1 MHHPFTPLASVPVD
15 PSEARVHEEG
25 WQSWSPSGA
34 YALGDKPPPSSRL
47 LPQCLKG
54 LGGTPRAGGRPHRPT
69 NDNWATVCYRPG
81 HTVPDGTFQG
91 EGLLALDPGDG
102 SPVRLWAAADPLH
115 TVPSIRLEVRGDR
128 AEVSADGPVRELTGG
143 DIQSVLADW
152 ADGLGLAAPRPA
164 PTVWCSWYEYFTAVT
179 EDDIHENLRAMDTL
193 DLPIDVVQIDD
204 GYQSALGDWLTLSGR
219 FRSRAGIADAIR
231 ARGRRAGIW
240 TAPFLVD
247 PASDLAAEHPE
258 WLVKDAAG
266 GFAHAGR
273 NWSHDLCVLDTT
285 HPDAAAYLAD
295 VFRTL
300 RAEGYDYF
308 KVDFLYAGALDGVR
322 HSSDDALAAYR
333 AGIGVIREAIGPDAY
348 LLGCGAPILPSIG
361 LFDAMRVSPDTA
373 PHRRPEA
380 DDYSQPGQDPAEFT
394 GVGRQW
400 QHGRLWV
407 NDPDCLMARPAVETR
422 ERWAAHVEATGGL
435 MASSDRLLSLDEWGV
450 TTTRRLLGG
459 VAR

>member
-1 MHHPFTPLASVPVD
+1 MLHSFTPVASVPVD
-15 PSEARVHEEG
+15 LANARVHEEG
-25 WQSWSPSGA
+25 WQSWSPSGG
-34 YALGDKPPPSSRL
+34 YALGD
-47 LPQCLKG
+47 
-54 LGGTPRAGGRPHRPT
+54 RPYRPT

-81 HTVPDGTFQG
+81 VTVPEGAFQG

-102 SPVRLWAAADPLH
+102 SPVRLWAAPDPVRE
-115 TVPSIRLEVRGDR
+115 VPSIRLVLAGTV
-128 AEVSADGPVRELTGG
+128 AEVSADGPVKEWTGT
-143 DIQSVLADW
+143 DVQSLLGEW
-152 ADGLGLAAPRPA
+152 AETLGVTPPRPA
-164 PTVWCSWYEYFTAVT
+164 PTVWCSWYEYFTQVT

-204 GYQSALGDWLTLSGR
+204 GYQKALGDWLTLSGR
-219 FRSRAGIADAIR
+219 FRSRRHIADAIR

-247 PASDLAAEHPE
+247 PASDLATEHPD
-258 WLVKDAAG
+258 WLVRDTEG
-266 GFAHAGR
+266 GFTHAGR
-273 NWSHDLCVLDTT
+273 NWGHDLRVLDTT
-285 HPDAAAYLAD
+285 HPEAAAYLTD

-300 RAEGYDYF
+300 RTEGYDYF

-322 HSSDDALAAYR
+322 HAPVDALEAYR
-333 AGIGVIREAIGPDAY
+333 SGIALIREAIGTDAY
-348 LLGCGAPILPSIG
+348 LLGCGAPLLPSIS

-380 DDYSQPGQDPAEFT
+380 GDYSQPGQDPAEFT

-435 MASSDRLLSLDEWGV
+435 MASSDRLLSLDPWGV
-450 TTTRRLLGG
+450 ATTRRLLGG
-459 VAR
+459 DDR

>member
-1 MHHPFTPLASVPVD
+1 VHHPFTPLASVPVD
-15 PSEARVHEEG
+15 LARARVHEEG

-34 YALGDKPPPSSRL
+34 YALGEK
-47 LPQCLKG
+47 
-54 LGGTPRAGGRPHRPT
+54 PHRPV

-81 HTVPDGTFQG
+81 RAVPAGTFQG

-102 SPVRLWAAADPLH
+102 SPVRLWTATDPQRE
-115 TVPSIRLEVRGDR
+115 VPSVRLTVTGDR
-128 AEVSADGPVRELTGG
+128 AEVEADGPVKEWTGK
-143 DIQSVLADW
+143 DIQSVLAHW
-152 ADGLGLAAPRPA
+152 ADGLALPAPRPA
-164 PTVWCSWYEYFTAVT
+164 PTVWCSWYEYFTEVT

-193 DLPIDVVQIDD
+193 DLPVDVVQIDD

-219 FRSRAGIADAIR
+219 FRSREGIANAIR

-240 TAPFLVD
+240 TAPFLVAPD
-247 PASDLAAEHPE
+247 SQLATSHPD
-258 WLVKDAAG
+258 WLVRDQQGAPL
-266 GFAHAGR
+266 HAGR
-273 NWSHDLCVLDTT
+273 NWGHDLYALDTT
-285 HPDAAAYLAD
+285 HPDAAAYLTH
-295 VFRTL
+295 VFTTL

-308 KVDFLYAGALDGVR
+308 KADFLYAGALDGVR
-322 HSSDDALAAYR
+322 HSGDDPLTAYR
-333 AGIGVIREAIGPDAY
+333 AGIALIRDAIGPDAY

-394 GVGRQW
+394 GRGRQW
-400 QHGRLWV
+400 QHGRLWI

-435 MASSDRLLSLDEWGV
+435 MASSDRLLSLDAWGV
-450 TTTRRLLGG
+450 DTTRRLLTG
-459 VAR
+459 ATR

>member
-1 MHHPFTPLASVPVD
+1 VD
-15 PSEARVHEEG
+15 RRNARVHEEG

-34 YALGDKPPPSSRL
+34 YALGA
-47 LPQCLKG
+47 
-54 LGGTPRAGGRPHRPT
+54 TPYRPA
-69 NDNWATVCYRPG
+69 NANWATVCYRPG
-81 HTVPDGTFQG
+81 VLVPAGTFQG

-102 SPVRLWAAADPLH
+102 SPVRLWAAAEP
-115 TVPSIRLEVRGDR
+115 TRSVPSVRLVVSDGQV
-128 AEVSADGPVRELTGG
+128 AEISADGPVKEWTGP
-143 DIQSVLADW
+143 DIQSVLGEW
-152 ADGLGLAAPRPA
+152 ASGLGLGLEAPRPA

-204 GYQSALGDWLTLSGR
+204 GYQKALGDWLTLSGR
-219 FRSRAGIADAIR
+219 FRSRAGIADKIR
-231 ARGRRAGIW
+231 SRGRRAGIW

-247 PASDLAAEHPE
+247 PASELAAEHPD
-258 WLVKDAAG
+258 WLVRDTAG

-273 NWSHDLCVLDTT
+273 NWGHDLRVLDTT
-285 HPDAAAYLAD
+285 HPDAGAYLTE
-295 VFRTL
+295 VFTTL

-322 HSSDDALAAYR
+322 HADVDALTAYR
-333 AGIGVIREAIGPDAY
+333 CGVRLIREAIGAESY
-348 LLGCGAPILPSIG
+348 LLGCGAPVLPSIG

-394 GVGRQW
+394 GAARQW
-400 QHGRLWV
+400 QHGRLWT

-422 ERWAAHVEATGGL
+422 EQWAAHVESTGGL
-435 MASSDRLLSLDEWGV
+435 MASSDRLLSLDPWGV
-450 TTTRRLLGG
+450 ETTRRLLSRTRP
-459 VAR
+459 V

>member
-1 MHHPFTPLASVPVD
+1 VPHRFTPLASVPVD
-15 PSEARVHEEG
+15 PREARVHEEG

-34 YALGDKPPPSSRL
+34 YALGDNPY
-47 LPQCLKG
+47 
-54 LGGTPRAGGRPHRPT
+54 RPT

-81 HTVPDGTFQG
+81 VTVPEGAFQG

-115 TVPSIRLEVRGDR
+115 EVPSIRLVAEGSV
-128 AEVSADGPVRELTGG
+128 AEVSADGPVKEFTGT
-143 DIQSVLADW
+143 DIQSALAEW
-152 ADGLGLAAPRPA
+152 AAGLGVEAPRPA
-164 PTVWCSWYEYFTAVT
+164 PTVWCSWYEYFTGVT

-193 DLPIDVVQIDD
+193 DLPVDVVQIDD
-204 GYQSALGDWLTLSGR
+204 GYQKALGDWLTLSGR

-247 PASDLAAEHPE
+247 PAGDLAAEHPD
-258 WLVKDAAG
+258 WLVEDAG
-266 GFAHAGR
+266 GGFLHAGH
-273 NWSHDLCVLDTT
+273 NWGHDLCVLDTT
-285 HPDAAAYLAD
+285 HPEAAEYLAS

-300 RAEGYDYF
+300 VSEGYDYF

-322 HSSDDALAAYR
+322 HSGADALTAYR
-333 AGIGVIREAIGPDAY
+333 DGIRLIREAIGSQAY
-348 LLGCGAPILPSIG
+348 LLGCGAPVLPSIG

-435 MASSDRLLSLDEWGV
+435 VASSDRLLSLDQWGV
-450 TTTRRLLGG
+450 ETTRRLLDGG
-459 VAR
+459 AR

>member
-1 MHHPFTPLASVPVD
+1 MHHPFTPVASVPVD
-15 PSEARVHEEG
+15 PARARVHEEG
-25 WQSWSPSGA
+25 WQSWSPSGT
-34 YALGDKPPPSSRL
+34 YALGDSPY
-47 LPQCLKG
+47 
-54 LGGTPRAGGRPHRPT
+54 RPT

-81 HTVPDGTFQG
+81 VTAPEGTFQG

-102 SPVRLWAAADPLH
+102 SPVRLWAATDPLSE
-115 TVPSIRLEVRGDR
+115 VPSVRLVLTDGDV
-128 AEVSADGPVRELTGG
+128 AEVSADGPVKEWTGTG
-143 DIQSVLADW
+143 IQSVLGDW
-152 ADGLGLAAPRPA
+152 ADSLGLPAPRPA

-193 DLPIDVVQIDD
+193 DLPVDVVQIDD
-204 GYQSALGDWLTLSGR
+204 GYQKALGDWLTLSGR

-258 WLVKDAAG
+258 WLVRAEDG
-266 GFAHAGR
+266 DFAHAGR
-273 NWSHDLCVLDTT
+273 NWGHDLRVLDTT
-285 HPDAAAYLAD
+285 HPGAAAYLTE

-322 HSSDDALAAYR
+322 HDTETDALTAYR
-333 AGIGVIREAIGPDAY
+333 DGIRLIREAIGADAY
-348 LLGCGAPILPSIG
+348 LLGCGAPTLPSLG

-380 DDYSQPGQDPAEFT
+380 DDHSQPGQDPAEFT
-394 GVGRQW
+394 GAGRQW
-400 QHGRLWV
+400 QHGRLWI

-450 TTTRRLLGG
+450 ATTRRLLGG
-459 VAR
+459 AAR

>member
-1 MHHPFTPLASVPVD
+1 MHHPFTHVVSVPVD
-15 PSEARVHEEG
+15 ISTARVHEEG
-25 WQSWSPSGA
+25 WQSWSPSGS
-34 YALGDKPPPSSRL
+34 YALDA
-47 LPQCLKG
+47 
-54 LGGTPRAGGRPHRPT
+54 TPHRPT
-69 NDNWATVCYRPG
+69 DDNRATVCYRPG
-81 HTVPDGTFQG
+81 VTVPVGAFQG

-102 SPVRLWAAADPLH
+102 TAVRLWAAPDPVRA
-115 TVPSIRLEVRGDR
+115 VPSIRLVVRDGAAD
-128 AEVSADGPVRELTGG
+128 VSSDGPVKEWTGK
-143 DIQSVLADW
+143 DIRSVLGDW
-152 ADGLGLAAPRPA
+152 AASLGLAAPRPA
-164 PTVWCSWYEYFTAVT
+164 PTVWCSWYEYFTSVT

-193 DLPIDVVQIDD
+193 DLPVDVVQIDD

-247 PASDLAAEHPE
+247 PASTLAAEHPE
-258 WLVKDAAG
+258 WLVRDENG
-266 GFAHAGR
+266 GFTHAGH
-273 NWSHDLCVLDTT
+273 NWGHDLYVLDTT
-285 HPDAAAYLAD
+285 HPEAAAYLTE
-295 VFRTL
+295 VFTTL

-322 HSSDDALAAYR
+322 HASVDALTAYR
-333 AGIGVIREAIGPDAY
+333 QGIELIRSAIGPDSY
-348 LLGCGAPILPSIG
+348 LLGCGAPILPSVG

-394 GVGRQW
+394 GAGRQW

-435 MASSDRLLSLDEWGV
+435 MASSDRLLSLDAWGV
-450 TTTRRLLGG
+450 ETTRRLLTG
-459 VAR
+459 AERAAE

>member
-1 MHHPFTPLASVPVD
+1 MHHRFTPLASVPVD
-15 PSEARVHEEG
+15 VRTGRVHEEG

-34 YALGDKPPPSSRL
+34 Y
-47 LPQCLKG
+47 G
-54 LGGTPRAGGRPHRPT
+54 LRGTPYRPT

-81 HTVPDGTFQG
+81 VTVPAGTFQG

-102 SPVRLWAAADPLH
+102 SPARLWAAAEP
-115 TVPSIRLEVRGDR
+115 TREVPSIRLAVRDGV
-128 AEVSADGPVRELTGG
+128 AEVGADGPVKEWTGP
-143 DIQSVLADW
+143 DIQSVLGEW
-152 ADGLGLAAPRPA
+152 ARGLGLDAPRPA
-164 PTVWCSWYEYFTAVT
+164 PTAWCSWYEYFTAVT

-204 GYQSALGDWLTLSGR
+204 GYQQALGDWLTLSGR
-219 FRSRAGIADAIR
+219 FRSRAGIAEKIR

-247 PASDLAAEHPE
+247 PASDLAAEHPD
-258 WLVKDAAG
+258 WLVRDTSG

-273 NWSHDLCVLDTT
+273 NWGHDLRVLDTT
-285 HPDAAAYLAD
+285 HPDAAAYLTE
-295 VFRTL
+295 VFTTL

-322 HSSDDALAAYR
+322 HADTDALTAYR
-333 AGIGVIREAIGPDAY
+333 SGIRLIREAIGAEAY
-348 LLGCGAPILPSIG
+348 LLGCGAPLLPSIG

-380 DDYSQPGQDPAEFT
+380 DDYSQPGQAPAEFT
-394 GVGRQW
+394 GAARQW
-400 QHGRLWV
+400 QHGRLWT

-422 ERWAAHVEATGGL
+422 EQWAAHVESTGGL
-435 MASSDRLLSLDEWGV
+435 MASSDRLLSLDPWGV
-450 TTTRRLLGG
+450 ETTRRLLTKG
-459 VAR
+459 AAACSI

>member
-1 MHHPFTPLASVPVD
+1 MQRPFTPVAAVPVD
-15 PSEARVHEEG
+15 PRRARVHEEG

-34 YALGDKPPPSSRL
+34 YALDDAPY
-47 LPQCLKG
+47 
-54 LGGTPRAGGRPHRPT
+54 RPT
-69 NDNWATVCYRPG
+69 DGNWATVCYRPG
-81 HTVPDGTFQG
+81 VTVPEGAFQG

-102 SPVRLWAAADPLH
+102 APVRLWAAPDPVRE
-115 TVPSIRLEVRGDR
+115 VPSIRLTR
-128 AEVSADGPVRELTGG
+128 AGTVVEISADGPVKEYTGT
-143 DIQSVLADW
+143 DVQTLLAEW
-152 ADGLGLAAPRPA
+152 AAGLGLAAPRPA

-179 EDDIHENLRAMDTL
+179 EDDVHENLRAMDTL
-193 DLPIDVVQIDD
+193 DLPVEVVQIDD
-204 GYQSALGDWLTLSGR
+204 GYQRALGDWLTLSGR

-247 PASDLAAEHPE
+247 PSSELAAAHPDR
-258 WLVKDAAG
+258 LVRSADG

-273 NWSHDLCVLDTT
+273 NWGHDLRVLDTT
-285 HPDAAAYLAD
+285 HPDAAAYLTD

-322 HSSDDALAAYR
+322 HDDTVDALTAYR
-333 AGIGVIREAIGPDAY
+333 SGIELIRAAIGEDAY

-394 GVGRQW
+394 GAARQW
-400 QHGRLWV
+400 QHGRLWT

-435 MASSDRLLSLDEWGV
+435 MASSDRLLSLDPWGV
-450 TTTRRLLGG
+450 DTTRRLLSGG
-459 VAR
+459 GR

>member
-1 MHHPFTPLASVPVD
+1 MHDHPFTALASVPVN
-15 PSEARVHEEG
+15 PRTARVHEEG

-34 YALGDKPPPSSRL
+34 YPLG
-47 LPQCLKG
+47 
-54 LGGTPRAGGRPHRPT
+54 ARPYRPA
-69 NDNWATVCYRPG
+69 NANWATVCYRPG
-81 HTVPDGTFQG
+81 ATVPAEVFQG

-102 SPVRLWAAADPLH
+102 SPARLWAAVDP
-115 TVPSIRLEVRGDR
+115 TGSVPSIRLSVRDGV
-128 AEVSADGPVRELTGG
+128 AEIAADGPVKEWTGTTV
-143 DIQSVLADW
+143 QSVLGDW
-152 ADGLGLAAPRPA
+152 ADSLALPSPRPA

-204 GYQSALGDWLTLSGR
+204 GYQKALGDWLTLSGR
-219 FRSRAGIADAIR
+219 FRSRAGIADTIR

-258 WLVKDAAG
+258 WLVRDPAG

-273 NWSHDLCVLDTT
+273 NWGHDLCVLDPT
-285 HPDAAAYLAD
+285 HPGAAAYLTEVYA
-295 VFRTL
+295 TL
-300 RAEGYDYF
+300 RTEGYDYF
-308 KVDFLYAGALDGVR
+308 KADFLYAGALDGVR
-322 HSSDDALAAYR
+322 HKEVDAVEAYR
-333 AGIGVIREAIGPDAY
+333 AGIALIREAIGPDAY

-380 DDYSQPGQDPAEFT
+380 DDYSQPGQDSAEFT
-394 GVGRQW
+394 GFARQW
-400 QHGRLWV
+400 QHGHLWT

-435 MASSDRLLSLDEWGV
+435 MASSDRLLSLDQWGV
-450 TTTRRLLGG
+450 ATTRRLLTG

>member
-1 MHHPFTPLASVPVD
+1 MLDPFTPVASVPVD
-15 PSEARVHEEG
+15 VRTARVHEEG

-34 YALGDKPPPSSRL
+34 YALGD
-47 LPQCLKG
+47 
-54 LGGTPRAGGRPHRPT
+54 TPYRPT

-81 HTVPDGTFQG
+81 RTVPAGTFQG

-102 SPVRLWAAADPLH
+102 SPVRLWAATDPYH
-115 TVPSIRLEVRGDR
+115 AVPSIRLEVRDGQ
-128 AEVSADGPVRELTGG
+128 AEVSADGPVKELTGA
-143 DIQSVLADW
+143 DIQSVLAQW
-152 ADGLGLAAPRPA
+152 ADGLGVTPPRPA
-164 PTVWCSWYEYFTAVT
+164 PTVWCSWYEYFTKVT

-219 FRSRAGIADAIR
+219 FRSRADIADAIR

-240 TAPFLVD
+240 TAPFLVAPD
-247 PASDLAAEHPE
+247 SELATSHPE
-258 WLVKDAAG
+258 WLVRDTEGAPL
-266 GFAHAGR
+266 HAGR
-273 NWSHDLCVLDTT
+273 NWGHDLYVLDTT
-285 HPDAAAYLAD
+285 HPDAAAYLTH
-295 VFRTL
+295 VFTTL

-322 HSSDDALAAYR
+322 HDEGVDALTAYR
-333 AGIGVIREAIGPDAY
+333 AGIALIRDAIGPDAY

-400 QHGRLWV
+400 QHGRFWV

-435 MASSDRLLSLDEWGV
+435 MASSDRLLSLDAWGV
-450 TTTRRLLGG
+450 ATTRRLLSSG
-459 VAR
+459 AAA

>member
-1 MHHPFTPLASVPVD
+1 MHHPFTPVASLPVD
-15 PSEARVHEEG
+15 EAKARVHEEG
-25 WQSWSPSGA
+25 WQSWSPTGA
-34 YALGDKPPPSSRL
+34 YALGDKPY
-47 LPQCLKG
+47 
-54 LGGTPRAGGRPHRPT
+54 RPT
-69 NDNWATVCYRPG
+69 NANWATVCYRPG
-81 HTVPDGTFQG
+81 VTVPEGVFQG

-102 SPVRLWAAADPLH
+102 SPVRLWAAVNP
-115 TVPSIRLEVRGDR
+115 TREVPSIRLDVTDGR
-128 AEVSADGPVRELTGG
+128 AEVGADGPVKEWTGAT
-143 DIQSVLADW
+143 IQSALADW
-152 ADGLGLAAPRPA
+152 ADSLHLPTPRPA
-164 PTVWCSWYEYFTAVT
+164 PTVWCSWYEYFTDVT
-179 EDDIHENLRAMDTL
+179 EDDIHENLRAMETL

-204 GYQSALGDWLTLSGR
+204 GYQKALGDWLTLSGR
-219 FRSRAGIADAIR
+219 FRSRAGVADAIR

-247 PASDLAAEHPE
+247 PASDLATEHPE
-258 WLVKDAAG
+258 WLVRDTEG

-273 NWSHDLCVLDTT
+273 NWGHDLRVLDTT
-285 HPDAAAYLAD
+285 HPEAAAYLTE

-322 HSSDDALAAYR
+322 HDTDVDALAAYR
-333 AGIGVIREAIGPDAY
+333 AGIGLIREAIGADAY
-348 LLGCGAPILPSIG
+348 LLGCGAPLLASIG

-373 PHRRPEA
+373 PHRRPED
-380 DDYSQPGQDPAEFT
+380 DDYSQPGQAPAEFT

-400 QHGRLWV
+400 QHGRLWI

-422 ERWAAHVEATGGL
+422 EEWAAHVEATGGL

>member
-1 MHHPFTPLASVPVD
+1 MHHPFTPVASAPVD
-15 PSEARVHEEG
+15 PRRARVHEEG

-34 YALGDKPPPSSRL
+34 YALDA
-47 LPQCLKG
+47 
-54 LGGTPRAGGRPHRPT
+54 TPHRPAT
-69 NDNWATVCYRPG
+69 DNWATVCYRPG
-81 HTVPDGTFQG
+81 VTVPAGTFQG

-102 SPVRLWAAADPLH
+102 SPVRLWAAAEP
-115 TVPSIRLEVRGDR
+115 TREVPSIRLVVRDGV
-128 AEVSADGPVRELTGG
+128 AVVTADGTVKEWTGT
-143 DIQSVLADW
+143 DIQSVLGEW
-152 ADGLGLAAPRPA
+152 AESLALPAPRPA

-193 DLPIDVVQIDD
+193 DLPVDVVQIDD
-204 GYQSALGDWLTLSGR
+204 GYQKALGDWLTLSGR
-219 FRSRAGIADAIR
+219 FRSRAGIANAIR

-247 PASDLAAEHPE
+247 PASDLAAEHPD
-258 WLVKDAAG
+258 WLVRTTDG

-273 NWSHDLCVLDTT
+273 NWGHDLRVLDTT
-285 HPDAAAYLAD
+285 HPDAAAYLTE
-295 VFRTL
+295 VFTTL

-308 KVDFLYAGALDGVR
+308 KVDFLYAGALEGVR
-322 HSSDDALAAYR
+322 HASTDPVQAYR
-333 AGIGVIREAIGPDAY
+333 AGIELIREAIGPESY

-380 DDYSQPGQDPAEFT
+380 EDYSQPGQAPAEFT
-394 GVGRQW
+394 GAARQW
-400 QHGRLWV
+400 QHGRLWI

-422 ERWAAHVEATGGL
+422 EQWAAHVEATGGL

-450 TTTRRLLGG
+450 ATTRRLLEGT
-459 VAR
+459 AR

>member
-1 MHHPFTPLASVPVD
+1 MHHLFTPVASVPVD
-15 PSEARVHEEG
+15 TRTALVHEEG
-25 WQSWSPSGA
+25 WQSWSPSGS
-34 YALGDKPPPSSRL
+34 YALGDKPY
-47 LPQCLKG
+47 
-54 LGGTPRAGGRPHRPT
+54 RPT

-81 HTVPDGTFQG
+81 VSVPEGAFQG

-102 SPVRLWAAADPLH
+102 SPVRLWAAVEPTRA
-115 TVPSIRLEVRGDR
+115 VPSIRLVVDGDT
-128 AEVSADGPVRELTGG
+128 AEVSADGPVKEWTGAT
-143 DIQSVLADW
+143 IQSVLGDW
-152 ADGLGLAAPRPA
+152 AEGLQLSAPRPA

-193 DLPIDVVQIDD
+193 DLPVDVVQIDD
-204 GYQSALGDWLTLSGR
+204 GYQKALGDWLTLSGR

-258 WLVKDAAG
+258 WLVRDTDG
-266 GFAHAGR
+266 GFTHAGR
-273 NWSHDLCVLDTT
+273 NWGHDLRVLDTT
-285 HPDAAAYLAD
+285 HPDAAAYLTE

-322 HSSDDALAAYR
+322 HDGDDGDAAALTAYR
-333 AGIGVIREAIGPDAY
+333 SGIELIREAIGDDAY
-348 LLGCGAPILPSIG
+348 LLGCGAPLLASIG

-380 DDYSQPGQDPAEFT
+380 DDHSQPGQDPAEFT
-394 GVGRQW
+394 GAGRQW
-400 QHGRLWV
+400 QHGRLWI

-422 ERWAAHVEATGGL
+422 EQWAAHIEATGGL

-450 TTTRRLLGG
+450 ATTRRLLSGG
-459 VAR
+459 AR

>member
-1 MHHPFTPLASVPVD
+1 MPHSFTPQASVPVD
-15 PSEARVHEEG
+15 VGRARVHEEG

-34 YALGDKPPPSSRL
+34 YALTD
-47 LPQCLKG
+47 
-54 LGGTPRAGGRPHRPT
+54 RPYRPT
-69 NDNWATVCYRPG
+69 NANWATVCYRPG
-81 HTVPDGTFQG
+81 HSVPEGTFQG
-91 EGLLALDPGDG
+91 EGLLVLDPGDG
-102 SPVRLWAAADPLH
+102 SPVRLWAATDP
-115 TVPSIRLEVRGDR
+115 TREVPSIRLAVTDGT
-128 AEVSADGPVRELTGG
+128 AEVSANGPVKEWTGT
-143 DIQSVLADW
+143 DIQSAPADW
-152 ADGLGLAAPRPA
+152 ASTLDLAAPRPA

-193 DLPIDVVQIDD
+193 DLPVDVVQIDD

-219 FRSRAGIADAIR
+219 FRSREGIANAIR

-247 PASDLAAEHPE
+247 PKSELAAEHPE
-258 WLVKDAAG
+258 WLVRDASGA
-266 GFAHAGR
+266 FRHAGV
-273 NWSHDLCVLDTT
+273 NWGHDLHVLDTT
-285 HPDAAAYLAD
+285 HPEAAAYLTE

-322 HSSDDALAAYR
+322 HSDVDAITAYR
-333 AGIGVIREAIGPDAY
+333 SGIELIREAIGAEAY

-400 QHGRLWV
+400 QHGRLWI

-450 TTTRRLLGG
+450 ATTRRLLGG
-459 VAR
+459 ADR

>member
-1 MHHPFTPLASVPVD
+1 MHHPFTPVATVPVD
-15 PSEARVHEEG
+15 PRRARVHEEG

-34 YALGDKPPPSSRL
+34 YALD
-47 LPQCLKG
+47 
-54 LGGTPRAGGRPHRPT
+54 ARPHRPT
-69 NDNWATVCYRPG
+69 NANWATVCYRPG
-81 HTVPDGTFQG
+81 VTVPAGVFQG
-91 EGLLALDPGDG
+91 EGLLALAPRGEDG
-102 SPVRLWAAADPLH
+102 PVVVCAAADP
-115 TVPSIRLEVRGDR
+115 TAAVPSVRLEVRDGE
-128 AEVSADGPVRELTGG
+128 AEFSADGKVDFYSYVGPGG
-143 DIQSVLADW
+143 IQGALADW
-152 ADGLGLAAPRPA
+152 AHSLGLAAPRPA

-193 DLPIDVVQIDD
+193 DLPVDVVQIDD
-204 GYQSALGDWLTLSGR
+204 GYQRSLGDWLTLSGR
-219 FRSRAGIADAIR
+219 FRSRAGIAEAIR

-247 PASDLAAEHPE
+247 PAAELATAHPD
-258 WLVKDAAG
+258 WLVRDPDG

-273 NWSHDLCVLDTT
+273 NWGHDLRVLDTT
-285 HPDAAAYLAD
+285 HPGAAAYLTD

-300 RAEGYDYF
+300 SAEGYDYF

-322 HSSDDALAAYR
+322 HDDHMDAIAAYR
-333 AGIGVIREAIGPDAY
+333 SGIALIREAIGPDAY
-348 LLGCGAPILPSIG
+348 LLGCGAPILPSLG

-380 DDYSQPGQDPAEFT
+380 DDHSQPGQDAAEFT

-400 QHGRLWV
+400 QHGRLWT

-450 TTTRRLLGG
+450 HTTRRLLSGG
-459 VAR
+459 R

>member
-1 MHHPFTPLASVPVD
+1 VKEISVQHPFTHVATVPVD
-15 PSEARVHEEG
+15 PRRARVHEEG

-34 YALGDKPPPSSRL
+34 YALDAAPY
-47 LPQCLKG
+47 
-54 LGGTPRAGGRPHRPT
+54 RPT
-69 NDNWATVCYRPG
+69 NANWATVCYRPG
-81 HTVPDGTFQG
+81 VTVPAGVFQG

-102 SPVRLWAAADPLH
+102 SPVRLWAAPDP
-115 TVPSIRLEVRGDR
+115 TREVPSLRLTAQDAM
-128 AEVSADGPVRELTGG
+128 AEISADGPVKEYTGTG
-143 DIQSVLADW
+143 IQAVLADW
-152 ADGLGLAAPRPA
+152 AAGLGYPAPRPA

-179 EDDIHENLRAMDTL
+179 EDDVHENLRAMDTL
-193 DLPIDVVQIDD
+193 DLPVDVVQIDD
-204 GYQSALGDWLTLSGR
+204 GYQRALGDWLTLSGR

-247 PASDLAAEHPE
+247 PSSELAAGHPD
-258 WLVKDAAG
+258 WLVASADG
-266 GFAHAGR
+266 GFAHAGH
-273 NWSHDLCVLDTT
+273 NWGHDLRVLDTT
-285 HPDAAAYLAD
+285 HPEAAAYLTD

-322 HSSDDALAAYR
+322 HDRTANPLTAYR
-333 AGIGVIREAIGPDAY
+333 SGIELIRAAIGPESY
-348 LLGCGAPILPSIG
+348 LLGCGAPILPSLG

-394 GVGRQW
+394 GAGRQW

-422 ERWAAHVEATGGL
+422 EQWAAHVEATGGL

-450 TTTRRLLGG
+450 HTTRRLLSGG
-459 VAR
+459 E

>member
-1 MHHPFTPLASVPVD
+1 MHHPFTHVVSLPVD
-15 PSEARVHEEG
+15 TSTARVHEEG
-25 WQSWSPSGA
+25 WQSWSPSGS
-34 YALGDKPPPSSRL
+34 YALDA
-47 LPQCLKG
+47 
-54 LGGTPRAGGRPHRPT
+54 TPYRPT
-69 NDNWATVCYRPG
+69 DDNWATVCYRPG
-81 HTVPDGTFQG
+81 VTAPAGTFQG

-102 SPVRLWAAADPLH
+102 SPVRLWAAPDPVRE
-115 TVPSIRLEVRGDR
+115 VPSVRLAVRDGI
-128 AEVSADGPVRELTGG
+128 AEISADGPVKEWTGT
-143 DIQSVLADW
+143 DIQAVLGEW
-152 ADGLGLAAPRPA
+152 AAGLGLPAPRPA
-164 PTVWCSWYEYFTAVT
+164 PTVWCSWYEYFTSVT

-204 GYQSALGDWLTLSGR
+204 GYQKALGDWLTLSGR
-219 FRSRAGIADAIR
+219 FRSRAGIAEAIR

-247 PASDLAAEHPE
+247 PACTLAAEHPE
-258 WLVKDAAG
+258 WLVRDDNG

-273 NWSHDLCVLDTT
+273 NWGHDLYALDTT
-285 HPDAAAYLAD
+285 HPEAAAYLTE
-295 VFRTL
+295 VFTTL

-322 HSSDDALAAYR
+322 HADVDALTAYR
-333 AGIGVIREAIGPDAY
+333 SGIELIRAAIGPDAY
-348 LLGCGAPILPSIG
+348 LLGCGAPILPSLG

-394 GVGRQW
+394 GAGRQW

-435 MASSDRLLSLDEWGV
+435 MASSDRLLSLDTWGV
-450 TTTRRLLGG
+450 DTTRRLLTKGLE
-459 VAR
+459 AAE

>member
-1 MHHPFTPLASVPVD
+1 MPHPFTPVASVPVD
-15 PSEARVHEEG
+15 LHAARVHEEG
-25 WQSWSPSGA
+25 WQSWSPSGS
-34 YALGDKPPPSSRL
+34 YALGD
-47 LPQCLKG
+47 
-54 LGGTPRAGGRPHRPT
+54 TPYRPA

-81 HTVPDGTFQG
+81 HTVPADTFQG

-102 SPVRLWAAADPLH
+102 TPVRLWAAPEPTAE
-115 TVPSIRLEVRGDR
+115 VPSIRLVVRDGQ
-128 AEVSADGPVRELTGG
+128 AEITADGPVKEWTGT

-152 ADGLGLAAPRPA
+152 AAGLALPTPRPA

-204 GYQSALGDWLTLSGR
+204 GYQKALGDWLTLSGR
-219 FRSRAGIADAIR
+219 FRSREGIADTIR

-247 PASDLAAEHPE
+247 PASTLAAEHPD
-258 WLVKDAAG
+258 WLVRDTDG
-266 GFAHAGR
+266 GFTHAGH
-273 NWSHDLCVLDTT
+273 NWGHDLYVLDTT
-285 HPDAAAYLAD
+285 HPEAAAYLTE
-295 VFRTL
+295 VFTTL
-300 RAEGYDYF
+300 RSEGYDYF

-322 HSSDDALAAYR
+322 HADVGALTAYR
-333 AGIGVIREAIGPDAY
+333 EGIELIRAAIGPDAY

-380 DDYSQPGQDPAEFT
+380 DDHSQPGQDSAEFT
-394 GVGRQW
+394 GIGRQW

-422 ERWAAHVEATGGL
+422 ERWAAHVESTGGL
-435 MASSDRLLSLDEWGV
+435 MASSDRLLSLDTWGV
-450 TTTRRLLGG
+450 EMTRRLLTG

>member
-1 MHHPFTPLASVPVD
+1 MYDHPFTPVTSVPVN
-15 PSEARVHEEG
+15 PRTARVHEEG

-34 YALGDKPPPSSRL
+34 YTLG
-47 LPQCLKG
+47 
-54 LGGTPRAGGRPHRPT
+54 ARPYRPT
-69 NDNWATVCYRPG
+69 NANWATVCYRPG
-81 HTVPDGTFQG
+81 VTVPAGVFQG

-102 SPVRLWAAADPLH
+102 SPTRLWAAVDP
-115 TVPSIRLEVRGDR
+115 TGSVPSIRLSVRDGV
-128 AEVSADGPVRELTGG
+128 AEIGADGPVKEWTGTAV
-143 DIQSVLADW
+143 QAVLGDW
-152 ADGLGLAAPRPA
+152 ADSLAVPSPRPA
-164 PTVWCSWYEYFTAVT
+164 PTVWCSRYEYFTAVT
-179 EDDIHENLRAMDTL
+179 EDDIHENLRAMDTV

-204 GYQSALGDWLTLSGR
+204 GYQKALGDWLTLSGR
-219 FRSRAGIADAIR
+219 FRSRAGIPDTIR
-231 ARGRRAGIW
+231 ARARRAGIW

-258 WLVKDAAG
+258 WLVRDAAG

-273 NWSHDLCVLDTT
+273 NWGHDLCVLDTT
-285 HPDAAAYLAD
+285 HPGAAAYLTEVYA
-295 VFRTL
+295 TL

-308 KVDFLYAGALDGVR
+308 KADFLYAGALDGVR
-322 HSSDDALAAYR
+322 HKGVDAIEAYR
-333 AGIGVIREAIGPDAY
+333 AGIALIREAIGPDSY
-348 LLGCGAPILPSIG
+348 LLGCGAPMLPSVG

-373 PHRRPEA
+373 PHRRSEA

-435 MASSDRLLSLDEWGV
+435 MASSDCLLSLDQWGV
-450 TTTRRLLGG
+450 ATTRRLLEG
-459 VAR
+459 VDV

>member
-1 MHHPFTPLASVPVD
+1 MPLALVPVD
-15 PSEARVHEEG
+15 PRTARVHEEG

-34 YALGDKPPPSSRL
+34 YALGDKPY
-47 LPQCLKG
+47 
-54 LGGTPRAGGRPHRPT
+54 RPT
-69 NDNWATVCYRPG
+69 DDNWATVCYRPG
-81 HTVPDGTFQG
+81 RTVPSGVFQG
-91 EGLLALDPGDG
+91 EGLLALAPGDG

-115 TVPSIRLEVRGDR
+115 AVPSIRLEVHGER
-128 AEVSADGPVRELTGG
+128 AEVSADGPVRELTGR
-143 DIQSVLADW
+143 DIQSALATW
-152 ADGLGLAAPRPA
+152 AQGLGLAAPRPA
-164 PTVWCSWYEYFTAVT
+164 PAVWCSWYEYFTAVT

-219 FRSRAGIADAIR
+219 FRSRAGIAEAIR

-247 PASDLAAEHPE
+247 PASELAAEHPQ
-258 WLVKDAAG
+258 WLVRDPQG

-273 NWSHDLCVLDTT
+273 NWGHDLCVLDTT
-285 HPDAAAYLAD
+285 HPDAAAYLTD

-308 KVDFLYAGALDGVR
+308 KADFLYAGALDGVR
-322 HSSDDALAAYR
+322 HSSDDALTAYR
-333 AGIGVIREAIGPDAY
+333 EGISLIREAIGPDAY

-422 ERWAAHVEATGGL
+422 ERWAAHVESTGGL

>member
-1 MHHPFTPLASVPVD
+1 MHHPFTHVVSVPVD
-15 PSEARVHEEG
+15 TSTARVHEEG

-34 YALGDKPPPSSRL
+34 YALDAAPY
-47 LPQCLKG
+47 
-54 LGGTPRAGGRPHRPT
+54 RPT

-81 HTVPDGTFQG
+81 VTAPAGTFQG

-102 SPVRLWAAADPLH
+102 TPVRLWAAPDPVRE
-115 TVPSIRLEVRGDR
+115 VPSIRLVARDGV
-128 AEVSADGPVRELTGG
+128 AEVSSDGPVKEWTGQ
-143 DIQSVLADW
+143 DIQSVLGDW
-152 ADGLGLAAPRPA
+152 AAGLGLAAPRPA
-164 PTVWCSWYEYFTAVT
+164 PTVWCSWYEYFTSVT

-204 GYQSALGDWLTLSGR
+204 GYQRALGDWLTLSGR
-219 FRSRAGIADAIR
+219 FRSRAGIADTIR

-247 PASDLAAEHPE
+247 PSSTLAAEHPE
-258 WLVKDAAG
+258 WLVRDTAG
-266 GFAHAGR
+266 RPLHAGR
-273 NWSHDLCVLDTT
+273 NWGHDLYVLDTT
-285 HPDAAAYLAD
+285 HPEAAAYLTE
-295 VFRTL
+295 VFTTL

-322 HSSDDALAAYR
+322 HASVDALTAYR
-333 AGIGVIREAIGPDAY
+333 EGIELIRDAIGPDAY

-380 DDYSQPGQDPAEFT
+380 DDHSQPGQDPAEFT

-435 MASSDRLLSLDEWGV
+435 MASSDRLLSLDAWGV
-450 TTTRRLLGG
+450 DTTRRLLAKGTE
-459 VAR
+459 AAE

>member
-15 PSEARVHEEG
+15 LRNARVHEEG

-34 YALGDKPPPSSRL
+34 YTLGAAPYRP
-47 LPQCLKG
+47 
-54 LGGTPRAGGRPHRPT
+54 AGA
-69 NDNWATVCYRPG
+69 NWATVCYRPG
-81 HTVPDGTFQG
+81 VTVPDGVFQG

-102 SPVRLWAAADPLH
+102 SAVRLWAAAEP
-115 TVPSIRLEVRGDR
+115 TREVPSIRLAVRDGV
-128 AEVSADGPVRELTGG
+128 AEVAADGLVKEWTGE
-143 DIQSVLADW
+143 DIQSVLGDW
-152 ADGLGLAAPRPA
+152 ASGLGLAAPRPA
-164 PTVWCSWYEYFTAVT
+164 PTVWCSWYEYFTEVT

-193 DLPIDVVQIDD
+193 DLPVDVVQIDD
-204 GYQSALGDWLTLSGR
+204 GYQRALGDWLTLSGR
-219 FRSRAGIADAIR
+219 FRSRAGTADKIR
-231 ARGRRAGIW
+231 SRGRRAGIW

-247 PASDLAAEHPE
+247 PASELAAEHPD
-258 WLVKDAAG
+258 WLVRDTAG

-273 NWSHDLCVLDTT
+273 NWGHDLRVLDTT
-285 HPDAAAYLAD
+285 HPDAAAYLTE
-295 VFRTL
+295 VFTTL

-322 HSSDDALAAYR
+322 HADVDPLTAYR
-333 AGIGVIREAIGPDAY
+333 SGIELIREAIGPDSY
-348 LLGCGAPILPSIG
+348 LLGCGAPMLPSIG

-394 GVGRQW
+394 GAARQW
-400 QHGRLWV
+400 QHDRLWI

-422 ERWAAHVEATGGL
+422 EQWAAHVESTGGL

-450 TTTRRLLGG
+450 TTTRRLLTPHR
-459 VAR
+459 VSSP